1 MTTGKEL
8 EETNLT
14 YKLTTSVI
22 TVQDEHG
29 VTSYS
34 LRELMYMFHK
44 CMKLREELGLGE
56 FDG

>member
-14 YKLTTSVI
+14 YKLATAFIAVEDDNGI
-22 TVQDEHG
+22 
-29 VTSYS
+29 TSYS

>member
-14 YKLTTSVI
+14 YKLATSRL
-22 TVQDEHG
+22 TVEDEHG

-34 LRELMYMFHK
+34 LRELMYLFHN
-44 CMKLREELGLGE
+44 CMKLREELGLEE